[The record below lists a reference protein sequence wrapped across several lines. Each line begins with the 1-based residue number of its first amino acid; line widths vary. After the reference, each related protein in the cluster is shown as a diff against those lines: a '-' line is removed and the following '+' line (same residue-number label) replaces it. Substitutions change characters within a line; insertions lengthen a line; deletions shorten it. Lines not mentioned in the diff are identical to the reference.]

1 MLDHLIARAGK
12 SIPVL
17 PLHEKALAAW
27 LKGQPAAVQQ
37 WIRLAEFKAK
47 PASFCLVPDGRGL
60 PAQVLVG
67 VEEGIDRWSLG
78 SLPGALPSGTY
89 RLDDDL
95 PPQEASAHA
104 FAWAMGCYRFGRYK
118 SEAKEFAK
126 LVWPKA
132 ADRRAVEIAARAMGL
147 VRDLINTPADDMG
160 PPELAAAVRA
170 VAEAHKAKLRVIV
183 GDDLLKQNY
192 PTIHAVGR
200 AAAKAPRLIDLRW
213 GSRGPKLTLVGK
225 GVCFDTGGLDL
236 KSASYMKMMK
246 KDMGGGAL
254 MLGLAQMIMAA
265 GLPVQLRLL
274 IPAVE
279 NSVSGNAFHPWDVI
293 KTRKGITVEIGDTDA
308 EGRLILCDALAEAD
322 AEKPDLIIDVATLT
336 GSARVA
342 LGPDLPAL
350 FVNDDDIAE
359 AVLKHGRTEGD
370 PFWRL
375 PLWKPYLRMLESKV
389 ADINNCSES
398 NFAGAITAA
407 LYLGEFVS
415 ARTKW
420 IHIDTM
426 GWTPGN
432 RPGRPEGGE
441 ALGLRALYAFVAEWA
456 KATSGPVAR
465 IITKKPAPRPGQR
478 PAARNARAG
487 RRLRR

>member
-12 SIPVL
+12 SIPVT
-17 PLHEKALAAW
+17 PLREKALGAW
-27 LKGQPAAVQQ
+27 LKGQPATVQQ
-37 WIRLAEFKAK
+37 WIKLAEFKAK
-47 PASFCLVPDGRGL
+47 PASFCLVPDGHGR
-60 PAQVLVG
+60 PAEVLIG
-67 VEEGIDRWSLG
+67 VEEGTDRWSLG

-95 PPQEASAHA
+95 SPQEATAYA

-118 SEAKEFAK
+118 SEGKDFAK
-126 LVWPKA
+126 LVWPKT
-132 ADRRAVEIAARAMGL
+132 ADRAAVEIAVRAMAL
-147 VRDLINTPADDMG
+147 VRDLINTPADHMG
-160 PPELAAAVRA
+160 PPELANAVRA
-170 VAEAHKAKLRVIV
+170 VAEPYKAKVGVIV

-213 GSRGPKLTLVGK
+213 GNKGPKLTLVGK
-225 GVCFDTGGLDL
+225 GVCFDSGGLDL
-236 KSASYMKMMK
+236 KSAVGMQMMK
-246 KDMGGGAL
+246 KDMGGGAM
-254 MLGLAQMIMAA
+254 MLGLAQMIMAS
-265 GLPVQLRLL
+265 GLAVQLRLL

-293 KTRKGITVEIGDTDA
+293 KTRKGITVEIGNTDA

-322 AEKPDLIIDVATLT
+322 SEKPDLIIDAATLT

-350 FVNDDDIAE
+350 FVNNDEIAE
-359 AVLKHGRTEGD
+359 AVLKHGRLEGD

-375 PLWKPYLRMLESKV
+375 PLWKPYLKMLDSKV

-398 NFAGAITAA
+398 SFAGSITAA

-415 ARTKW
+415 SGTKW
-420 IHIDTM
+420 VHIDTM
-426 GWTPGN
+426 GWIAGN

-441 ALGLRALYAFVAEWA
+441 ALGLRALFAFVTEWA
-456 KATSGPVAR
+456 KATNAPAPK
-465 IITKKPAPRPGQR
+465 IITKKPAPRPAQR
-478 PAARNARAG
+478 PGPRTGRAG
-487 RRLRR
+487 RRIRR